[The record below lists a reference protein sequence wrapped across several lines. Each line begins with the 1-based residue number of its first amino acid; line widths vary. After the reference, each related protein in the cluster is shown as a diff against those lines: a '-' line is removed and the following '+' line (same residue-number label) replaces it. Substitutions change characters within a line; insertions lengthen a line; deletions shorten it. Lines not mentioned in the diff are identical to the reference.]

1 VLHIRKTGKLA
12 ATKTLSITPAASK
25 SAHFCFLTNKTFL
38 DEIKQVCKIQTFSQ
52 LKHLVISERF
62 DVIRKTQYGNFLNI
76 FDQHFLWQ
84 TASFYLTTVDDP
96 ETFIL

>member
-1 VLHIRKTGKLA
+1 M
-12 ATKTLSITPAASK
+12 
-25 SAHFCFLTNKTFL
+25 
-38 DEIKQVCKIQTFSQ
+38 QTFSQ

-96 ETFIL
+96 ETFILWWENMQFFRMKVILNYLPDVPNVDYVELT